1 VVEVAAA
8 LFHQRAV
15 VRAVLEGAGGC
26 RGAHQQ
32 QVSQLEAGVM
42 IYLSTP
48 VYTNENEVI
57 TNLGTN
63 IKVYAGDIVVVY
75 S

>member
-1 VVEVAAA
+1 VPEDAVE
-8 LFHQRAV
+8 RTSSIT
-15 VRAVLEGAGGC
+15 
-26 RGAHQQ
+26 